1 MASRASSISTKLFT
15 AHSAGQAPSS
25 GSFMKELF
33 IGDIVKKRD
42 YQSPS
47 SFTRFYTHAVVT
59 MLSCD
64 IECSIFS
71 MTLMTEIVNTL
82 SSLSC
87 YT

>member
-1 MASRASSISTKLFT
+1 MASRASGISTKLFT

-33 IGDIVKKRD
+33 IGDIVKKGG

-47 SFTRFYTHAVVT
+47 SFTRFYTHPAVT
-59 MLSCD
+59 MLSCG
-64 IECSIFS
+64 IGCSIFS
-71 MTLMTEIVNTL
+71 MTLMAEIVKTL
-82 SSLSC
+82 FNLRC